1 MPPDNILL
9 FGQIFGLCL
18 AALSF
23 LVYLQKSRGEILI
36 TKLILD
42 VLNIFQQAMVG
53 AFTGSVIN
61 GIAVLREIVFYHKE
75 EKKWAKSKVWLIVFL
90 LLMTAAPIV
99 SWQGFISLLPAI
111 GSSLVVVGF
120 YCSNPKLLRIFGI
133 IGQSFWV
140 VYSCIILN
148 LGGIIGS
155 SLCILGGIIG
165 FINDLKIQKINESD
179 KKIVKEKNNEG

>member
-1 MPPDNILL
+1 M
-9 FGQIFGLCL
+9 
-18 AALSF
+18 
-23 LVYLQKSRGEILI
+23 
-36 TKLILD
+36 
-42 VLNIFQQAMVG
+42 NIFQQAMVG

-165 FINDLKIQKINESD
+165 FINDLKIQKIYYNRGNGIFTASRIYTKTCLRFGTFGRRNSNKTDRSD
-179 KKIVKEKNNEG
+179 NI

>member
-1 MPPDNILL
+1 MTVWILSRGMIPIPPDNILL

-23 LVYLQKSRGEILI
+23 LVYLQKSRGKILI

-111 GSSLVVVGF
+111 G
-120 YCSNPKLLRIFGI
+120 
-133 IGQSFWV
+133 
-140 VYSCIILN
+140 
-148 LGGIIGS
+148 
-155 SLCILGGIIG
+155 IIG
-165 FINDLKIQKINESD
+165 FINDLKIQKIKGLD
-179 KKIVKEKNNEG
+179 KKIVKERNNEG